1 MTHDLL
7 THVTHKTSVLL
18 AFAKE
23 ADIHELGNSL
33 LKHPFQIRHVR
44 AFAFSSSY
52 AISRRKCV
60 ESTFVFAW
68 HKLHIPFFVCRCDV
82 CNGDGRVKCPTCLGN
97 AQLKTFIEMTVKW

>member
-23 ADIHELGNSL
+23 ADIHEIGNSL

-44 AFAFSSSY
+44 AFAFSSAY

-68 HKLHIPFFVCRCDV
+68 HKLHMPKLVLALLVNTSLSETQAWAQNFWPFDLL
-82 CNGDGRVKCPTCLGN
+82 CL
-97 AQLKTFIEMTVKW
+97 QV